1 MSTKGPSRGHGHRR
15 QESNVSMYAMTGLY
29 SASDD
34 DDYLMDRKKPSQS
47 LGDLTWLPPA
57 SPPVHAIVDK

>member
-1 MSTKGPSRGHGHRR
+1 
-15 QESNVSMYAMTGLY
+15 MYAMTGLY

-34 DDYLMDRKKPSQS
+34 DDYLDRKKPSQS

-57 SPPVHAIVDK
+57 SPPIHTIEK

>member
-1 MSTKGPSRGHGHRR
+1 
-15 QESNVSMYAMTGLY
+15 MYAMTGLY